1 MPAKTPVTR
10 AIRHLRAADV
20 EYEPFTYDYER
31 HEGAEGAAA
40 ALGLDPHH
48 TVKTIVFRTSEGA
61 GVIVLMNGDREVST
75 KSLARLL
82 GVKSVDT
89 ASDREA
95 RRWTGYEFGGTS
107 PFGTRTK
114 LPVHAHDGIAE
125 LDEIYINGGRRG
137 FLVKIS
143 TEDLRQVL
151 NPLFGDLSV

>member
-1 MPAKTPVTR
+1 M
-10 AIRHLRAADV
+10 
-20 EYEPFTYDYER
+20 
-31 HEGAEGAAA
+31 
-40 ALGLDPHH
+40 
-48 TVKTIVFRTSEGA
+48 
-61 GVIVLMNGDREVST
+61 IVLMNGDREVST